1 MPSLV
6 DHGDGSFSVAS
17 SVSKQSE
24 LLPQKL
30 QFNNSADSTDVS
42 TNPSITGDGN
52 PAEQVAAVSTQK
64 KKKKKSMFTRMKT
77 PFRGTKTQHQKEYVK
92 KLPHHQASHTLHA
105 PDDWGNVE
113 CYVLDARAIRV
124 EEQEKNKSLRPV
136 GLVSDDCGNVECR
149 ALEKGSGRIEEM
161 EPKVAHLVSKPS
173 VEEQQCNM
181 KQLRTQI
188 CMQPSSDTAM
198 FAGCNKGTV
207 DCSFYDQIYAQLM
220 GSPSDLNEPIACI
233 GEENLNLPDPKDIV
247 DGIKKEVQGGLK
259 HLDNTLDCVVSNIFP
274 VREDISTIQGLA
286 ITHSETEIELE
297 HSFTQA
303 EI

>member
-6 DHGDGSFSVAS
+6 DQGDGSFSVAS

-42 TNPSITGDGN
+42 TNPSIDGN
-52 PAEQVAAVSTQK
+52 PAEEVAAVTK

-77 PFRGTKTQHQKEYVK
+77 SFRGTKTQNQKENVK
-92 KLPHHQASHTLHA
+92 KLPQQAAHTLHA

-113 CYVLDARAIRV
+113 CYVLDAHAVRV
-124 EEQEKNKSLRPV
+124 EEQEKNKGLRPV

-149 ALEKGSGRIEEM
+149 ALEKGAVRTEEM
-161 EPKVAHLVSKPS
+161 EPPVAQLVSKLS
-173 VEEQQCNM
+173 VEEEQLCSM
-181 KQLRTQI
+181 KQLGRQI
-188 CMQPSSDTAM
+188 CTQPSTDTAM
-198 FAGCNKGTV
+198 IADCNKGTV

-233 GEENLNLPDPKDIV
+233 DNENLNLPDLPAPKEIV
-247 DGIKKEVQGGLK
+247 DGIKKGVQGGLK
-259 HLDNTLDCVVSNIFP
+259 HVDDTLECAVNNIFP
-274 VREDISTIQGLA
+274 VREDITTIQGLA
-286 ITHSETEIELE
+286 ITHSETEIEME

>member
-6 DHGDGSFSVAS
+6 DHGDSLSIAS
-17 SVSKQSE
+17 SVSKHSE

-42 TNPSITGDGN
+42 TNPSVTGDGN
-52 PAEQVAAVSTQK
+52 PAEQDAAGSKQKK
-64 KKKKKSMFTRMKT
+64 KKKKKSMFSRMKT
-77 PFRGTKTQHQKEYVK
+77 PFRGTKTQNQKETFQ
-92 KLPHHQASHTLHA
+92 KLPRRASHTLHA
-105 PDDWGNVE
+105 PDDSGNVE
-113 CYVLDARAIRV
+113 CYDLDARAVRV
-124 EEQEKNKSLRPV
+124 EEQEKHKSLRPV
-136 GLVSDDCGNVECR
+136 GLVSDDCGNVECC
-149 ALEKGSGRIEEM
+149 ALARGSVRTEEM
-161 EPKVAHLVSKPS
+161 EPKVAQLVEKPS

-198 FAGCNKGTV
+198 MANCNKGTV

-233 GEENLNLPDPKDIV
+233 DDENLNLPDLPAPKEIV
-247 DGIKKEVQGGLK
+247 DGIKKEVKGGLK
-259 HLDNTLDCVVSNIFP
+259 HTLDCAADGIFP
-274 VREDISTIQGLA
+274 MREDINTIRGLA
-286 ITHSETEIELE
+286 ITHSETEIEME
-297 HSFTQA
+297 HSATQA